1 MAGCTSCSG
10 CNPYSATTKNPELE
24 KLEKG
29 VRSPNPRYPLVFV
42 GKQAIYS
49 ENGIQMIVTVMDDQC
64 SDECDSFVLKPVHIL
79 QDPKGEYA
87 IGEPFEVTQTV
98 GASLWKLQGLI

>member
-10 CNPYSATTKNPELE
+10 CNPYSAAASNPELE

-29 VRSPNPRYPLVFV
+29 ERSPNLRYPLVFV
-42 GKQAIYS
+42 GRQAIYS
-49 ENGIQMIVTVMDDQC
+49 ENGIQMIVTVMEDQC
-64 SDECDSFVLKPVHIL
+64 SDECDCFVLKPVRIL
-79 QDPKGEYA
+79 RDPSEGYA
-87 IGEPFEVTQTV
+87 VGKSFEVTQAA

>member
-10 CNPYSATTKNPELE
+10 CNPYSAATKKPELE

-29 VRSPNPRYPLVFV
+29 ERSSNPRYPLVFV
-42 GKQAIYS
+42 GRQAIYT
-49 ENGIQMIVTVMDDQC
+49 ENGIQMIVTVLEDQCDDQC
-64 SDECDSFVLKPVHIL
+64 DCFVLKPALIL
-79 QDPKGEYA
+79 KDPKEEYA
-87 IGEPFEVTQTV
+87 VGKSFEVSQAA